1 MNNLAVTEKFF
12 LAALGVACVNTNR
25 NFIGFELE
33 QKFYDIALKRIDE
46 AIAKQAQRL
55 F

>member
-1 MNNLAVTEKFF
+1 MNNFAVTEKFF
-12 LAALGVACVNTNR
+12 LAALGGACVNTNR

-33 QKFYDIALKRIDE
+33 QKFFDIAQRRIDE
-46 AIAKQAQRL
+46 AIAAKAQSL